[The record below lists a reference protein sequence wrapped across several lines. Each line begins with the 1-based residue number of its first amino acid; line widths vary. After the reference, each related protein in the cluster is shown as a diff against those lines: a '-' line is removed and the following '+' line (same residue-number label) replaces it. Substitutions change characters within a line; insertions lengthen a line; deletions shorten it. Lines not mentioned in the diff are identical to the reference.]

1 MDLSLTER
9 KKAIVFVIGLVLAIS
24 ALIAAIEESQ
34 PAPVRPQGI
43 LSPDLWIRTPSWS
56 IDYPPS
62 TTANNTVFGLLMEAA
77 GRLHFSVVYVVYEVP
92 QGVFVSAING
102 TVNGE
107 DGLFWQYWVNGQIG
121 PVAADHMAL
130 SDGAHVLWNFT
141 TPQAGA

>member
-1 MDLSLTER
+1 VARSLTER
-9 KKAIVFVIGLVLAIS
+9 EKAIVFVVGLAFAIAVLT
-24 ALIAAIEESQ
+24 AAIEASQ

-43 LSPDLWIRTPSWS
+43 LSPDLWIRTQSWS
-56 IDYPPS
+56 IHYLPS
-62 TTANNTVFGLLMEAA
+62 ATANNTVFGLLEEAA
-77 GRLHFSVVYVVYEVP
+77 QRLDFSVVYVVYQVP

-102 TVNGE
+102 TVNGR

-130 SDGAHVLWNFT
+130 SDGADVLWNFT

>member
-1 MDLSLTER
+1 MARSLTER
-9 KKAIVFVIGLVLAIS
+9 NKAILFVIGLALAI
-24 ALIAAIEESQ
+24 AILTAAIEASQ

-43 LSPDLWIRTPSWS
+43 LSPDLWIRTPPWS
-56 IDYPPS
+56 IHYRPS
-62 TTANNTVFGLLMEAA
+62 ATANNTVFGLLMEAA
-77 GRLHFSVVYVVYEVP
+77 QRLHFSVVYVPYEVP

-121 PVAADHMAL
+121 PVAADRMAL
-130 SDGAHVLWNFT
+130 SDDADVLWNFT